1 MHRFGT
7 YSTVPSIKA
16 GLDLEMPG
24 PARVRGDLVK
34 IAVASKQLS
43 ERVVDDRVR
52 ALLVLIN
59 RVMKTGVPENA
70 PEQGSASDETS
81 RLLRE
86 VSGASQVLLKNEG
99 QVLPFSKEKTV
110 RCLLHRLHRQANCDR
125 SPSSATMPSS
135 WPTVAVALRR

>member
-1 MHRFGT
+1 MRRFGT

-24 PARVRGDLVK
+24 PGRVRGDLAK

-59 RVMKTGVPENA
+59 RVIKTGVPENA
-70 PEQGSASDETS
+70 PEEGAASDKTTQ
-81 RLLRE
+81 LLRE
-86 VSGASQVLLKNEG
+86 VSGASQVLLKNEN
-99 QVLPFSKEKTV
+99 QVLPLSKEKMV
-110 RCLLHRLHRQANCDR
+110 RCFDPLTTCLN
-125 SPSSATMPSS
+125 
-135 WPTVAVALRR
+135 